1 MTSEKIPIGTFSDLT
16 RLSKKAL
23 YYYERKG
30 VLIPVQRDV
39 CTGYRYYSPGQIE
52 RGIWIG
58 NLCSLGF
65 TLDETSRILLEKD
78 RNIPIVRDLLK
89 NRLRE
94 TRAEMKRLSMVERV
108 LVADDPFEEL
118 FKMELNNW
126 TNKEIPPLRVMTIRG
141 KGPYE
146 ELLTELIG
154 RICTEMQS
162 PENIHNGAHAVGP
175 IGTVYVDAD
184 CDETGGTVEVVL
196 QVAGKMTISDPDIE
210 IKTLPAVK
218 VISVLCKGPYQ
229 NLGLAHKKMYTY
241 LEENRLTI
249 TGPPR
254 EYYLNDPS
262 ETPETDLLTEIQYP
276 VA

>member
-1 MTSEKIPIGTFSDLT
+1 MTAEKIPIGTFSDLT

-23 YYYERKG
+23 YYYEKKG
-30 VLIPVQRDV
+30 LLIPVQRDI

-65 TLDETSRILLEKD
+65 TPDETNRILSEED
-78 RNIPIVRDLLK
+78 RTRPEVKELL
-89 NRLRE
+89 NTRLRE
-94 TRAEMKRLSMVERV
+94 TQAEMQRLSMVERV
-108 LVADDPFEEL
+108 LTAEDPFEEL

-126 TNKEIPPLRVMTIRG
+126 TNKEIPSVRVMSIRG

-154 RICTEMQS
+154 KICTEMQS
-162 PENIHNGAHAVGP
+162 PENINNGTRAVGP
-175 IGTVYVDAD
+175 VGAVYVDED

-196 QVAGKMTISDPDIE
+196 PVAGKITISDPAIE
-210 IKTLPAVK
+210 MKTLPAVK

-241 LEENRLTI
+241 LEENGLTI

-262 ETPETDLLTEIQYP
+262 ETPHTDLLTEIQYP